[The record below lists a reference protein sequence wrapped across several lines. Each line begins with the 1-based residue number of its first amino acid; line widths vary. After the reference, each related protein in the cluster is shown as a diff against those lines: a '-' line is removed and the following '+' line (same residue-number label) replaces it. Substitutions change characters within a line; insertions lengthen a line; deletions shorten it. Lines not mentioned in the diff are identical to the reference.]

1 MFTIL
6 MQRSSPI
13 SKYPSS
19 ALMTSID
26 IVQAVSGHFA
36 PWSFRPQ
43 SPRVSSLHTKV
54 TSLQLKL
61 DWFWTYVSSGL
72 LTNAASSRVRLYL
85 VTQNII
91 SFDYFPQHEFL
102 CVVIPQNPLL
112 EKITSLNKDNLKF
125 ARNLYFYEKN
135 CHVFSFSV
143 YSMYWHVLHCWSLL
157 LFYLVS
163 PKGVVCLLFVIV
175 YPGFG
180 RWQWRKSRFL
190 RLQVVAQG
198 LMIHQQQ
205 DRQVARRG
213 WT

>member
-1 MFTIL
+1 MLTFL

-72 LTNAASSRVRLYL
+72 LTNAASSRVRLHL

-102 CVVIPQNPLL
+102 CVVILQNPLL
-112 EKITSLNKDNLKF
+112 ERLRVWIKITLSLRKF
-125 ARNLYFYEKN
+125 FDFFKE
-135 CHVFSFSV
+135 F
-143 YSMYWHVLHCWSLL
+143 
-157 LFYLVS
+157 
-163 PKGVVCLLFVIV
+163 I
-175 YPGFG
+175 
-180 RWQWRKSRFL
+180 FL
-190 RLQVVAQG
+190 WKELSCF
-198 LMIHQQQ
+198 
-205 DRQVARRG
+205 
-213 WT
+213 